1 MFKIQQREQMEIIT
15 RAGLCLASKEL
26 KIASKISI
34 VQMHSSLH
42 AQKIYRDII
51 ALL

>member
-1 MFKIQQREQMEIIT
+1 MEIIT

-26 KIASKISI
+26 ENALKISI